1 MQFKKIHL
9 KFPVNVCKNVLLELY
24 NLIYPRLSTGFGVQV
39 FFANL
44 NLLELQVRYLPLYI
58 LFSVIDRFGYIW
70 MGSLHRNIPLI
81 IEFLKV
87 PFLVLYFPYY
97 TLMIVLMMLSVI
109 YTDDTTLY
117 CKCGQVSDL

>member
-24 NLIYPRLSTGFGVQV
+24 HLIYPRLSTGFDGQV

-44 NLLELQVRYLPLYI
+44 NLMEVRVRYLPLFI

-70 MGSLHRNIPLI
+70 MGSLHMNIPLI
-81 IEFLKV
+81 IKFLKV
-87 PFLVLYFPYY
+87 PFLVLYFSYY
-97 TLMIVLMMLSVI
+97 TLMIVLIMLSLI
-109 YTDDTTLY
+109 YADDTTLY
-117 CKCGQVSDL
+117 CKCGQASDL

>member
-24 NLIYPRLSTGFGVQV
+24 HLIYPRLSTGFGGQV

-44 NLLELQVRYLPLYI
+44 NLMEVRVRYLPLFI
-58 LFSVIDRFGYIW
+58 LFSGIDRFGYIW
-70 MGSLHRNIPLI
+70 MGSLHMNIPLI
-81 IEFLKV
+81 IKFLKV

-97 TLMIVLMMLSVI
+97 TLMIVLIMLSLI
-109 YTDDTTLY
+109 YADDTTLY
-117 CKCGQVSDL
+117 CKCGQASDL